1 MNCKENYYELI
12 GSIEIYPD
20 SAVTFGRPFNM
31 EKKSDRPDFTPQED
45 RKLVL
50 PMKKKSGSLKET
62 PSVSVSG
69 ESYEVVVSWEVE
81 EVNQETYAIL
91 ESLKTDTNHLMVKS
105 FIDGEIFIR
114 AIPGAHSFEYSE
126 SNGVLEC
133 ELTINNLTGA
143 QRIA

>member
-12 GSIEIYPD
+12 GSIEAYPD

-69 ESYEVVVSWEVE
+69 EQYEVVVAWEVE
-81 EVNQETYAIL
+81 EVTPETYAVL
-91 ESLKTDTNHLMVKS
+91 ESLKTDTNHLIVRS
-105 FIDGEIFIR
+105 FMDGEIFIR

-126 SNGVLEC
+126 SNGVLAC

-143 QRIA
+143 QRIV